1 MGDKKYSDSYLK
13 QLGVDAHE
21 VKKDYGCEPVS
32 RFDIYK
38 GETVVIRDKKG
49 KLAEDT
55 GMSHDDFVDTYGNS
69 KDKEKDD

>member
-32 RFDIYK
+32 RFDITRVK
-38 GETVVIRDKKG
+38 P
-49 KLAEDT
+49 
-55 GMSHDDFVDTYGNS
+55 
-69 KDKEKDD
+69 